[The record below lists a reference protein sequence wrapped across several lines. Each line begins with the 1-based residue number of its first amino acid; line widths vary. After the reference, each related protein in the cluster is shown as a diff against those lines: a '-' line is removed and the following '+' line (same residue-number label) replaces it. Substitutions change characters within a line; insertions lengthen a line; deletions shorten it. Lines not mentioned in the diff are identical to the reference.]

1 MQSPDGA
8 HLTWEPP
15 SAPAGRVQEYCRK
28 TGQFVPQTVGEIM
41 RCIYESLA
49 LKYRWAISQLQ
60 QATGR
65 RFGTLHVLGGGAKDG
80 LLCRMTADAA
90 GLRVVAGPV
99 EATDLGNLM
108 LQLTALGA
116 MPSLEEG
123 RRWIARG
130 EKLTEYLPQTSEAWE
145 TAYQKYQAL
154 LESV

>member
-1 MQSPDGA
+1 M
-8 HLTWEPP
+8 
-15 SAPAGRVQEYCRK
+15 
-28 TGQFVPQTVGEIM
+28 
-41 RCIYESLA
+41 
-49 LKYRWAISQLQ
+49 
-60 QATGR
+60 
-65 RFGTLHVLGGGAKDG
+65 LGGGAKDG

-99 EATDLGNLM
+99 EATALGNLM

-123 RRWIARG
+123 RRWIARE

-145 TAYQKYQAL
+145 TAYQKYQTL